1 MDSPSSDL
9 PAVPA
14 AGLPHSTAVSLPD
27 PSQWFAT
34 EVQPHEPILRSW
46 LRGAF
51 PAVRDVDDVVQ
62 ESYLRLWR
70 TRTSGQIRSAR
81 SFLFTV
87 ARRVVL
93 DALRR
98 ERRSPLATV
107 SDPAVLDVADE
118 SPGVVEHAA
127 IAEKLDVV
135 ADALMTLPP
144 RCRDVVML
152 AKLKGLSRHEV
163 AARLGLSV
171 KTVDEQLARGIRRL
185 ERTLRERGVDTLFPS

>member
-1 MDSPSSDL
+1 MDSPRSEL
-9 PAVPA
+9 PAIPTP
-14 AGLPHSTAVSLPD
+14 GLPGPSAVGMPN
-27 PSQWFAT
+27 PSQWFT
-34 EVQPHEPILRSW
+34 QEVQPHEPLLRSW

-70 TRTSGQIRSAR
+70 THATRQIRSAR
-81 SFLFTV
+81 AFLFTV

-93 DALRR
+93 DELRR
-98 ERRSPLATV
+98 ERRSPLA
-107 SDPAVLDVADE
+107 AVADPTALE
-118 SPGVVEHAA
+118 ITDERPGVLETAA
-127 IAEKLDVV
+127 VAEKLDAV

-144 RCRDVVML
+144 RCRAVVTL

-163 AARLGLSV
+163 AAHLGLSV

-185 ERTLRERGVDTLFPS
+185 ERTLRERGADTLFAS

>member
-1 MDSPSSDL
+1 MDSPRSEL

-14 AGLPHSTAVSLPD
+14 SELPTSTAVSLPD
-27 PSQWFAT
+27 PSQWFAR
-34 EVQPHEPILRSW
+34 EVQPHEPLLRSW

-70 TRTSGQIRSAR
+70 TQTSRQVRSAR

-98 ERRSPLATV
+98 ERRSPLAAV
-107 SDPAVLDVADE
+107 PDPAAFEVADE
-118 SPGVVEHAA
+118 TPGVIENAA
-127 IAEKLDVV
+127 LTERLDVV

-163 AARLGLSV
+163 AAQLGISV

-185 ERTLRERGVDTLFPS
+185 ERTLRERGVDTLFPK